1 VLGLENLRALQ
12 VLLIYQSIC
21 SMSMGSPPPDGGL
34 FLCQKPPLTQKGG
47 DKRTKKFSKRLFEK
61 LSGANHF
68 TFNLMITKKG
78 KKNETHTK

>member
-1 VLGLENLRALQ
+1 LAGLGAWLGKPEGLAARSSIINISKYLQ
-12 VLLIYQSIC
+12 HVN
-21 SMSMGSPPPDGGL
+21 GL
-34 FLCQKPPLTQKGG
+34 STTGWGAFFM
-47 DKRTKKFSKRLFEK
+47 KKFSKRLFEK